1 VLADLRARLEHGL
14 RRQALKKE
22 KEEFT
27 AEAEKSWMLANL
39 QRDLNTHGL
48 RRQTSTGGE
57 DLLFGSVWPLI
68 RGCP

>member
-1 VLADLRARLEHGL
+1 MMLADLRARLERGL

-39 QRDLNTHGL
+39 QRDLNMCC
-48 RRQTSTGGE
+48 GGR
-57 DLLFGSVWPLI
+57 LLKKKRKRKFTAEAE
-68 RGCP
+68 